1 MKVDNIIIDIILAL
15 GVIFMLCMASD
26 DFTLITAT
34 IMIVTAVGICQIVN
48 QLINLTRNENIRR
61 NFSVRKTS
69 SG

>member
-15 GVIFMLCMASD
+15 GVMLCMASD

-34 IMIVTAVGICQIVN
+34 IMIVTAVGIYQIVN

>member
-34 IMIVTAVGICQIVN
+34 IMIVTAVSIWYMPGSKS
-48 QLINLTRNENIRR
+48 INKFN
-61 NFSVRKTS
+61 KK
-69 SG
+69 

>member
-15 GVIFMLCMASD
+15 GVMLCMASD

>member
-34 IMIVTAVGICQIVN
+34 IMIVIVVGIWYMPN
-48 QLINLTRNENIRR
+48 SKSINKFN
-61 NFSVRKTS
+61 KK
-69 SG
+69 

>member
-34 IMIVTAVGICQIVN
+34 IMIVTAVGIWYMPGSK
-48 QLINLTRNENIRR
+48 IN
-61 NFSVRKTS
+61 
-69 SG
+69 

>member
-34 IMIVTAVGICQIVN
+34 IGIWYMPDSKS
-48 QLINLTRNENIRR
+48 INKFN
-61 NFSVRKTS
+61 KK
-69 SG
+69 